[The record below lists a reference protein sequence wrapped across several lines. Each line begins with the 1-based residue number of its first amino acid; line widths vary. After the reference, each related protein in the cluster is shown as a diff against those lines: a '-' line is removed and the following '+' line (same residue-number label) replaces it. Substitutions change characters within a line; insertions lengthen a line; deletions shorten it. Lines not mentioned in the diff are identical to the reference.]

1 MSNNVISLISGG
13 LDSPIA
19 AYLMLKKGYNPIF
32 LSFITSSE
40 QYEGSKKKIIRI
52 INSLK
57 KYSNQIL
64 KLYFIDHISTLETL
78 INQCNR
84 KLTCVLCKRL
94 MIRISKKIAEKENTN
109 ILLMGDILAEQASQT
124 LDNLNAYNDLMQNMV
139 LLRPLIGFNKLEV
152 IELNRNLNL
161 YDITSEDIGGCQY
174 YPKYPET
181 NAKKEDLEFA
191 ESLIDINGIID
202 ESIGDAEILKF

>member
-1 MSNNVISLISGG
+1 MSNKVISLISGG

-19 AYLMLKKGYNPIF
+19 AYLMLKKGYIPIF

-40 QYEGSKKKIIRI
+40 QYEGSKKKIARI

-64 KLYFIDHISTLETL
+64 KLYLIDHISTLETL
-78 INQCNR
+78 INKCNR
-84 KLTCVLCKRL
+84 KLTCVLCKRM
-94 MIRISKKIAEKENTN
+94 MIRISKKIAEKEKTN

-124 LDNLNAYNDLMQNMV
+124 LDNLNAYNDLMQNIV

-152 IELNRNLNL
+152 IELNRTLNF

-181 NAKKEDLEFA
+181 NAKEEDLEFA
-191 ESLIDINGIID
+191 ESIININEIID
-202 ESIGDAEILKF
+202 DSVREAEVLKF

>member
-1 MSNNVISLISGG
+1 VISLISGG

-19 AYLMLKKGYNPIF
+19 AYMMLKKEYIPIF
-32 LSFITSSE
+32 LSFVTSSE
-40 QYEGSKKKIIRI
+40 EYEDSKNKIIRI
-52 INSLK
+52 IKSLK
-57 KYSNQIL
+57 KYSNQKL
-64 KLYFIDHISTLETL
+64 KLYLIDHISTLETL
-78 INQCNR
+78 INRCNR

-94 MIRISKKIAEKENTN
+94 MIRISKKIGQKEDTN

-124 LDNLNAYNDLMQNMV
+124 LDNLNAYNDLMENMV

-161 YDITSEDIGGCQY
+161 YNITSEDIGGCQY

-181 NAKKEDLEFA
+181 NAKKEDLLFA
-191 ESLIDINGIID
+191 ESVININEIID
-202 ESIGDAEILKF
+202 NSIRKAKILEF

>member
-64 KLYFIDHISTLETL
+64 KLYLIGHISTLETL